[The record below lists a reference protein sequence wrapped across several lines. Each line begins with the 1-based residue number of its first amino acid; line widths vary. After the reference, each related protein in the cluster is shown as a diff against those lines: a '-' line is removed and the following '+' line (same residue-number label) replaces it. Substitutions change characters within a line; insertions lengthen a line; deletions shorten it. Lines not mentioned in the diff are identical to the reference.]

1 MVVKGSGGL
10 YCAGWDIGEGLGSG
24 QTGKQDDHMVD
35 ELHIG
40 SLDASVKRIEGKL
53 ERYRNECRDVTSGG
67 DDGVISLG
75 RNERLFISHEGNVSP
90 DSGNCI
96 TCLLTLR
103 LELV

>member
-53 ERYRNECRDVTSGG
+53 E
-67 DDGVISLG
+67 
-75 RNERLFISHEGNVSP
+75 
-90 DSGNCI
+90 
-96 TCLLTLR
+96 
-103 LELV
+103 